1 MPESNSSTNEL
12 PDVTAPLGDV
22 SSFDEIDRPAPSRAR
37 EGLPPSYRMRADA
50 HYVDHLE
57 SRQSAEHE
65 WLDPAVID
73 APAPGDDGALGE
85 LVDSIRRF
93 GVLQPLLVQNR
104 DGRYRLIAGQKR
116 RRAAMIAGVHRVPCM
131 VHEVS
136 DEDARALG
144 AAANIRSSSERAAA
158 PAPPTVDTSSD
169 VSRSLETLL
178 FCANLVSGVPSEL
191 SRGISSDLIGAES
204 WRAFCLVELTRI
216 SQHGAAAGRK
226 LVTPR
231 SVIDRVERSFVAE
244 SRLRNVAMET
254 STQIP
259 DGRFVVADEQLLA
272 LAISGAVIA
281 TMALFD
287 RAGRSAMQV
296 SVQSDAAG
304 KASFVVAQSSVAMP
318 DTWASRA
325 FDKDWTDRPGGAAAV
340 ASMLAL
346 KRIAEVSGGTAAAAC
361 TRRGTTITLT
371 VPMP

>member
-1 MPESNSSTNEL
+1 VPESNSSANEL
-12 PDVTAPLGDV
+12 SDVSAPLGDV
-22 SSFDEIDRPAPSRAR
+22 SSYSDIERPVSSRVR
-37 EGLPPSYRMRADA
+37 EGLPPTYRMRADA

-57 SRQSAEHE
+57 SRQSAGHE

-73 APAPGDDGALGE
+73 APSSNDDGALGD

-93 GVLQPLLVQNR
+93 GVLQPLLVQNS

-116 RRAAMIAGVHRVPCM
+116 RRAAMLAGVRRVPCM

-144 AAANIRSSSERAAA
+144 AAVNIRTASDPAAA
-158 PAPPTVDTSSD
+158 PPMVDTSSD

-178 FCANLVSGVPSEL
+178 FCANLVSGVPSDL

-216 SQHGAAAGRK
+216 AQHGATAGRK
-226 LVTPR
+226 LVAPR

-244 SRLRNVAMET
+244 SRLRNVALET
-254 STQIP
+254 ATEIP
-259 DGRFVVADEQLLA
+259 DGRFVIGDEQLLA
-272 LAISGAVIA
+272 LALSGAVIV

-296 SVQSDAAG
+296 TVQNDAAG

-318 DTWASRA
+318 ETWAERA
-325 FDKDWTDRPGGAAAV
+325 FDKVWTDRPGGAAAA

-346 KRIAEVSGGTAAAAC
+346 KRIAEVSGGTASAAC

>member
-1 MPESNSSTNEL
+1 VPESNPSTNEL
-12 PDVTAPLGDV
+12 SDVTAPLGDV

-37 EGLPPSYRMRADA
+37 EGLPPSYRMRADS

-57 SRQSAEHE
+57 SRRSAEHE

-73 APAPGDDGALGE
+73 APSPGDDGALGE

-144 AAANIRSSSERAAA
+144 AAANIRSSSERAAP

-191 SRGISSDLIGAES
+191 SRSISSDLIGAES

-216 SQHGAAAGRK
+216 SQHGTAAGRK
-226 LVTPR
+226 LVAPR
-231 SVIDRVERSFVAE
+231 SVIERVERSFVAE

-254 STQIP
+254 GTEIP
-259 DGRFVVADEQLLA
+259 DGRFVVGDEQLLA

-296 SVQSDAAG
+296 SVQNDAAG

-318 DTWASRA
+318 DTWAARA

-346 KRIAEVSGGTAAAAC
+346 KRIAEVSGGTATAAC
-361 TRRGTTITLT
+361 TRRGTTITFT